1 MKGQEMNNPNLK
13 QDITNIVN
21 GEKYKIYTTLDLDM
35 VAEDLKELGWE
46 NIDVQINSI
55 YAEKAGKKFYVDL
68 DSVEWK

>member
-1 MKGQEMNNPNLK
+1 MKGQEMNKANLK

-35 VAEDLKELGWE
+35 VTEDLKELGWE
-46 NIDVQINSI
+46 NIDVQMNSI

>member
-1 MKGQEMNNPNLK
+1 MNNPNLK

-46 NIDVQINSI
+46 NIDARMSSI

>member
-1 MKGQEMNNPNLK
+1 MNKPNLK

-35 VAEDLKELGWE
+35 LAEDLKELGWK
-46 NIDVQINSI
+46 NIDAEMNSI

>member
-13 QDITNIVN
+13 QDIANIVN

-46 NIDVQINSI
+46 NIDVQMNSI